1 MISMAASV
9 MCVAWAWADPSVVHE
24 GVSVGGGGRSVGVE
38 HGSKPNTGHLLPGAC
53 MGTHVIK
60 DSVDS

>member
-9 MCVAWAWADPSVVHE
+9 MCVARAWADPSVVHE
-24 GVSVGGGGRSVGVE
+24 GVSVGGRSVGVE
-38 HGSKPNTGHLLPGAC
+38 HGSKPSTGHLLPGAC